1 MKLNL
6 IIGPMFSGKSTR
18 LIEEIEKNIRAKNK
32 CLVIRHSIDCRSP
45 PNILQ
50 THSGIIFNNC
60 IINQYGIICD
70 SLDFIVKNDVD
81 IIAIDEGQF
90 FNTTDMLVFIDKCRL
105 IQKIKKI
112 YISGLNGD
120 FKREPFDTIT
130 KLIPLCTK
138 IIFLSAICDCGQKA
152 HFSKRIIKN
161 SNLILVGGDESYI
174 STCLNCYFK

>member
-70 SLDFIVKNDVD
+70 SLDFIV
-81 IIAIDEGQF
+81 
-90 FNTTDMLVFIDKCRL
+90 KCRL